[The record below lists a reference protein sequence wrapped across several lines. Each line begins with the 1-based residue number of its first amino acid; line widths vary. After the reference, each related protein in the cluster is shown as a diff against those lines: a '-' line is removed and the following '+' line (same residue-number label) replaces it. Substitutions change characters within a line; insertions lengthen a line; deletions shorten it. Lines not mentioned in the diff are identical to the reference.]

1 MRYCLLLSRVV
12 GPGPVALLWTDPLL
26 GAPGKIRN
34 HLEKI
39 STVQPGKK
47 NYLRTINIKQVL
59 REGEVGEGP
68 AMLASKAVVACGL
81 TQPRHE
87 QPEVMRL
94 IFGQKQFYLN
104 LVEQIRN
111 GILSPIVL
119 KIPISI

>member
-1 MRYCLLLSRVV
+1 MGWLGLGLWRFCGLARCSQHLGRFEIICRRYQQLKQVTQF
-12 GPGPVALLWTDPLL
+12 G
-26 GAPGKIRN
+26 
-34 HLEKI
+34 
-39 STVQPGKK
+39 
-47 NYLRTINIKQVL
+47 NYLRTINIKQL
-59 REGEVGEGP
+59 LHEGEGGEGP

-81 TQPRHE
+81 KQPRHE

-94 IFGQKQFYLN
+94 IFGQKQFYLY